1 MIEFLKKI
9 IIEDVGKKFEKNNHI
24 ATLVKNNLQAIVRRK
39 ESDVNNL
46 KQSVEREIKR
56 GKEQQETT
64 KKAIGVLERRLLNAE
79 EQKKVVNQLHKEE
92 VKKREEALKLR
103 RDTQRLL
110 SDEKNKLR
118 KTEKEVFACKK
129 EIDDLKMK
137 FVHYKRDVDS
147 VIKTKSEENEVALIL
162 NEIVEQVVLKR
173 FAEKSN
179 LTLKKVKDELSRSL
193 DERSAMSVKLQELMV
208 KISTLPE
215 IYQRVLFSA
224 DGNGDFYD
232 QVADDESSIFS
243 SWF

>member
-1 MIEFLKKI
+1 MFSASHVELGKVHEKMENYKRAIYYYKI
-9 IIEDVGKKFEKNNHI
+9 VHSQKSSSPFSMYRLSRCLEKIEDYESSIKF
-24 ATLVKNNLQAIVRRK
+24 
-39 ESDVNNL
+39 
-46 KQSVEREIKR
+46 
-56 GKEQQETT
+56 
-64 KKAIGVLERRLLNAE
+64 
-79 EQKKVVNQLHKEE
+79 
-92 VKKREEALKLR
+92 
-103 RDTQRLL
+103 
-110 SDEKNKLR
+110 
-118 KTEKEVFACKK
+118 
-129 EIDDLKMK
+129 
-137 FVHYKRDVDS
+137 
-147 VIKTKSEENEVALIL
+147 L